1 MNNSIFSDRIADVPR
16 SFIREI
22 LKVALDHTFISFGGG
37 LPNRALFPV
46 EPIKAAAAKIFETFG
61 NDVLQYADSEG
72 SKVLRE
78 LIARRYKTKK
88 GLEVLPERVLITTG
102 SQQGIDLMG
111 KALINEGDD
120 VVIDEPCYLA
130 AIQAFSL
137 YKPRFHP
144 IPMNGEGMDV
154 KRFKNLMSKIK
165 PKLVYTVPNFQ
176 NPSGISYSEATRR
189 AMAEIISGTKTMLLE
204 DDPYWEIRF
213 SGKDLPSFMSMIP
226 ENTVTLGS
234 FSKIVSPGIRLGWM
248 VAPDALL
255 DKAIIAKQAA
265 DLHTSYFVQC
275 MVYQYMVDNDV
286 EKHIRLICDS
296 YGKQCRAMMDAI
308 KEFFPPGVTHSHP
321 EGGMFLWAAMPEGA
335 SSRRLLDCAVKE
347 KVLFVPGDPFYIGRK
362 DSNTMRLNFTCS
374 NEQEIRTGIE
384 RLGNAMKKLL
394 PSR

>member
-1 MNNSIFSDRIADVPR
+1 MDSIFSDRIADVPR

-22 LKVALDHTFISFGGG
+22 LKVALDHSFISFGGG

-46 EPIKAAAAKIFETFG
+46 EEMKAAAVKMYDTFG

-78 LIARRYKTKK
+78 LVSKRYKQKK
-88 GLEVLPERVLITTG
+88 GLDIPPDRILITTG
-102 SQQGIDLMG
+102 SQQGIDLAG
-111 KALINEGDD
+111 KALVNEGDD

-137 YKPRFHP
+137 YRPKFHP
-144 IPMNGEGMDV
+144 IKMNDDGMDTKAF
-154 KRFKNLMSKIK
+154 KRLMSRIK

-189 AMAEIISGTKTMLLE
+189 AMAEVISGTKTILLE
-204 DDPYWEIRF
+204 DDPYGEIRF
-213 SGKDLPSFMSMIP
+213 AGEQIPSFMTMIP
-226 ENTVTLGS
+226 DNTVLLGS
-234 FSKIVSPGIRLGWM
+234 FSKIVAPGIRLGWL
-248 VAPDALL
+248 VAPEALL
-255 DKAIIAKQAA
+255 EKIIVAKQAA
-265 DLHTSYFVQC
+265 DLHTSYFIQC

-286 EKHIRLICDS
+286 EKHIKLICES
-296 YGKQCRAMMDAI
+296 YGNQCRTMMDAI
-308 KEFFPPGVTHSHP
+308 KEFCPESVTHSHP

-335 SSRRLLDCAVKE
+335 SSRRLLDLAVKE

-374 NEQEIRTGIE
+374 NEQEIRVGIE
-384 RLGNAMKKLL
+384 RLGNAMKQLL
-394 PSR
+394 K

>member
-1 MNNSIFSDRIADVPR
+1 MDSIFSDRIADVPR

-22 LKVALDHTFISFGGG
+22 LKVALDHSYISFGGG

-46 EPIKAAAAKIFETFG
+46 EEMKAAAVKMYDTFG

-78 LIARRYKTKK
+78 LVARRYKQKK
-88 GLEVLPERVLITTG
+88 GLDIPPERILITTG

-111 KALINEGDD
+111 KALVNEGDD

-137 YKPRFHP
+137 YRPKFHP
-144 IPMNGEGMDV
+144 VPMNDEGMLASAF
-154 KRFKNLMSKIK
+154 KRLMLKIR

-189 AMAEIISGTKTMLLE
+189 AMAGVISGTKTMLLE
-204 DDPYWEIRF
+204 DDPYGEIRF
-213 SGKDLPSFMSMIP
+213 AGKQIPSFMTMIP
-226 ENTVTLGS
+226 DNTVLLGS
-234 FSKIVSPGIRLGWM
+234 FSKIVAPGIRLGWL
-248 VAPDALL
+248 VAPEALL
-255 DKAIIAKQAA
+255 EKIIIAKQAA
-265 DLHTSYFVQC
+265 DLHTSYFIQC

-286 EKHIRLICDS
+286 EKHIKKICEC
-296 YGKQCRAMMDAI
+296 YGRQCRAMIDAME
-308 KEFFPPGVTHSHP
+308 EFFPLGVTHSNP
-321 EGGMFLWAAMPEGA
+321 EGGMFVWAAMPEGA
-335 SSRRLLDCAVKE
+335 SSRKLLDMAVKE
-347 KVLFVPGDPFYIGRK
+347 KVLFVPGDPFYIGKK

-384 RLGNAMKKLL
+384 RLGSAMKKLL
-394 PSR
+394 K

>member
-1 MNNSIFSDRIADVPR
+1 MDNSIFSDRIADVPR

-22 LKVALDHTFISFGGG
+22 LKVALDHSFISFGGG

-46 EPIKAAAAKIFETFG
+46 EPLKAAAVKIFDTYG

-78 LIARRYKTKK
+78 LVARRYKAKK
-88 GLEVLPERVLITTG
+88 GLDVLPERILITTG

-144 IPMNGEGMDV
+144 VPMNDEGMDV
-154 KRFKNLMSKIK
+154 KKFKQLMSKIK

-189 AMAEIISGTKTMLLE
+189 AMAEVISGTKTMLLE
-204 DDPYWEIRF
+204 DDPYNEIRF
-213 SGKDLPSFMSMIP
+213 AGKPLPSFTSLIP
-226 ENTVTLGS
+226 ENTVMLGS
-234 FSKIVSPGIRLGWM
+234 FSKIVSPGLRLGWM
-248 VAPDALL
+248 VAPEALL
-255 DKAIIAKQAA
+255 DKAIVAKQAA
-265 DLHTSYFVQC
+265 DLHTSYFIQC

-286 EKHIRLICDS
+286 EKHIKLICES
-296 YGKQCRAMMDAI
+296 YGRQCRAMMDAI
-308 KEFFPPGVTHSHP
+308 KEFFPSGVTHSRP
-321 EGGMFLWAAMPEGA
+321 EGGMFLWAVMPEGA
-335 SSRRLLDCAVKE
+335 SSRQLLEYAVKE
-347 KVLFVPGDPFYIGRK
+347 KVLFVPGDPFYIGKK

-384 RLGNAMKKLL
+384 RLGNAMKKLIK
-394 PSR
+394 

>member
-1 MNNSIFSDRIADVPR
+1 MDNSIFSDRIADVPR

-22 LKVALDHTFISFGGG
+22 LKVALDHSFISFGGG

-46 EPIKAAAAKIFETFG
+46 EEMKAAAIKMYDTFG

-72 SKVLRE
+72 SKKLRE
-78 LIARRYKTKK
+78 LVARRYKEKK
-88 GLEVLPERVLITTG
+88 GLVISPERILITTG
-102 SQQGIDLMG
+102 SQQGIDLAG

-137 YKPRFHP
+137 YRPRFHP
-144 IPMNGEGMDV
+144 IPMTGDGMNV
-154 KRFKNLMSKIK
+154 KLFKQLMVKMK
-165 PKLVYTVPNFQ
+165 PKLIYAVPNFQ

-189 AMAEIISGTKTMLLE
+189 AMAEVISGTKTVFIE
-204 DDPYWEIRF
+204 DDPYGEIRF
-213 SGKDLPSFMSMIP
+213 AGKPLTSFISMIP
-226 ENTVTLGS
+226 ENTVLLGS

-248 VAPDALL
+248 VAPEALL
-255 DKAIIAKQAA
+255 EKIIVAKQAA
-265 DLHTSYFVQC
+265 DLHTSYFIQC

-286 EKHIRLICDS
+286 EKHIKKICEC
-296 YGKQCRAMMDAI
+296 YGRQCQAMMDAI
-308 KEFFPPGVTHSHP
+308 KEFCPPSVTHSRP
-321 EGGMFLWAAMPEGA
+321 EGGMFLWAMMPEGA
-335 SSRRLLDCAVKE
+335 SSRKLLDMAVKE
-347 KVLFVPGDPFYIGRK
+347 KVLFVPGDPFYIGRN

-394 PSR
+394 I